1 MVKEKKS
8 YIPKKGDVVWIT
20 FSPTKGHEQKG
31 KRPALVVSSFL
42 YNEKSGLSL
51 MCPIT
56 NKKKNYP
63 FEVEL
68 KNNKTKGCVLSDQIR
83 SFDYRERDIK
93 FIEKASEEVIL
104 SVVQKISLLINN

>member
-1 MVKEKKS
+1 MVEKRKP
-8 YIPKKGDVVWIT
+8 YIPEKGDIAWIT
-20 FSPTKGHEQKG
+20 FSPTKRHEQKG

-42 YNEKSGLSL
+42 YNERSGLSL
-51 MCPIT
+51 MCPIA
-56 NKKKNYP
+56 NKEKGYP

-93 FIEKASEEVIL
+93 FIEKASKEVVL
-104 SVVQKISLLINN
+104 NVVQKISLLISN